1 MNLANFM
8 RTHLYTALGALKVGN
23 DILMKEENVKAD
35 FFFGQGGFFKVR
47 GVGDRV
53 MAAALNT
60 SIKLM
65 ETAGE
70 GGPWGQAILAGFMLQ
85 KEDGETLENYL
96 NNKVFKSGKVETF
109 EPVKEDAKGFD
120 DFMKDYNAGLA
131 IERAAVDALK

>member
-1 MNLANFM
+1 M

-70 GGPWGQAILAGFMLQ
+70 GGPWGQAILAGFMCR
-85 KEDGETLENYL
+85 KAEGETLEQYL
-96 NNKVFKSGKVETF
+96 ANKVFKSGKVETCD
-109 EPVKEDAKGFD
+109 PVPADVEGFD
-120 DFMKDYNAGLA
+120 KFMKDYNAGLA
-131 IERAAVDALK
+131 VERAAVDSLK